1 MDYLEN
7 RLIFEDDLYGGI
19 EVLFCGKRENTLNYR
34 REPITRDY
42 YLFVYIINGTG
53 KLYLKNKTLNLKSG
67 DMFVN
72 NLNEEYSFHA
82 DENERW
88 DIRWLAVRGNTVEE
102 FLCKFFKNTN
112 VIHLDNGIAMTECF
126 NQIFYLMDSDDVAD
140 KYTCIS
146 RVYDFLSLLY
156 KSSSLGENGSNYVTE
171 AKIFMKKNF
180 AEKITVKDVADHLK
194 INASYFSRLFTKE
207 MGVSPIKYLSTV
219 RIQKAA
225 ELLTTTNMS
234 IEDISYSVGIDDAL
248 YFSRFFKKVTGS
260 SPMQFKKIN
269 KF

>member
-7 RLIFEDDLYGGI
+7 RLVFDDNLYGGI
-19 EVLFCGKRENTLNYR
+19 EVMFCGKRENTLNYR

-42 YLFVYIINGTG
+42 YLFVYVMNGTG
-53 KLYLKNKTLNLKSG
+53 KLFLKNKTLNLKSG
-67 DMFVN
+67 DILVN
-72 NLNEEYSFHA
+72 NLNEKYSFRA

-88 DIRWLAVRGNTVEE
+88 DLKWLAVRGKTVEE
-102 FLCKFFKNTN
+102 FLNKFFKNTN
-112 VIHLDNGIAMTECF
+112 VIHVNNGKTMIECF

-140 KYTCIS
+140 KYTCVS

-156 KSSSLGENGSNYVTE
+156 KSSDFGENGSNYVAE
-171 AKIFMKKNF
+171 AKIFMKSNF
-180 AEKITVKDVADHLK
+180 AEKITVKDVANHLK

-207 MGVSPIKYLSTV
+207 MGVSPIKYLTTV

-234 IEDISYSVGIDDAL
+234 VEDISYSVGIDDAL

-260 SPMQFKKIN
+260 SPVAFKKMH